1 MEAYVS
7 PIDALADPTRRRI
20 LELLRGRPAAV
31 GELAGRLPVSRP
43 AVSQHLRTLRQAG
56 LVTFR
61 REGTRNVYAVD
72 QRGIAEMRA
81 WLDAF
86 WDDALD
92 RYKETVERERS
103 TR

>member
-1 MEAYVS
+1 VIAYAH

-20 LELLRGRPAAV
+20 LELLRGGPAAV

-43 AVSQHLRTLRQAG
+43 AVSQHLRTLRDAG
-56 LVTFR
+56 LVTFH

-72 QRGIAEMRA
+72 RSGIAEMRA
-81 WLDAF
+81 WLDTF

-92 RYKETVERERS
+92 RYLVAVERERS
-103 TR
+103 T